1 MKNKNTYVAGYGLGT
16 ILVTK
21 FDKYKTF
28 DDKNATV
35 QSAINFLS
43 PKDELDLDEDEVFTF
58 NQLEIKAGGSIGILL
73 AGDDYD
79 LQEKLDV
86 DLESKLYAVVKF
98 AKDGVLFH
106 DGDDDHTG
114 EVNNFL
120 INLGDKFFSD
130 SGEYVITTPEN
141 QEENELDHINE
152 ILGTNFSAVIIS
164 YS

>member
-1 MKNKNTYVAGYGLGT
+1 MKNKNTYVAGYNLGT
-16 ILVTK
+16 VLVTK

-28 DDKNATV
+28 DDKNATL
-35 QSAINFLS
+35 QSAINFLY
-43 PKDELDLDEDEVFTF
+43 PKDELDLDEDDVFTY
-58 NQLEIKAGGSIGILL
+58 NHLNIKAGSSIGILL
-73 AGDDYD
+73 AGDSYD
-79 LQEKLDV
+79 LQKELGV
-86 DLESKLYAVVKF
+86 DLESKLYAIIDFKQESVI
-98 AKDGVLFH
+98 FH
-106 DGDDDHTG
+106 DGDRDHTG